1 MAEGKQQ
8 QQQQQQGGGPSKTQ
22 RALVDTLAGAFAGG
36 VSRTM
41 VSPLDVI
48 KIRFQVSHSPFLV
61 HPQNLATHKSTP
73 NQLKALCFFF

>member
-1 MAEGKQQ
+1 MGGIGAMAAEKQQ
-8 QQQQQQGGGPSKTQ
+8 HQQGGGPSKTQ

-48 KIRFQVSHSPFLV
+48 KIRFQVSLSPFLLHV
-61 HPQNLATHKSTP
+61 LT
-73 NQLKALCFFF
+73 